1 MQVNEKHYSE
11 EIQKL
16 VDGVIDEIIIEKE
29 NFLTFRNA
37 WLINENKNLI
47 VGEAGL
53 SGQVVYRLVNVNK

>member
-1 MQVNEKHYSE
+1 MDENHYSQ

-16 VDGVIDEIIIEKE
+16 VDGVIDEIVIEKE
-29 NFLTFRNA
+29 NFLSFRNA
-37 WLINENKNLI
+37 WLKNENKNLV